1 MAATRPPQVVIGDIT
16 FKMTSFRTT
25 QVFVTNIRTQNLI
38 HFQSYFL
45 PKEHY
50 GNPRVRRG
58 FREREKSHEVNKA
71 GWEAGG
77 WRTLPESVSRAPYS
91 TLCLPAWGMRKVKP
105 KKEKKSN
112 WKGGLLNSVLGLI
125 LRGNKDLRI
134 TYLVVSQKG
143 ASDFSPGWPK
153 L

>member
-1 MAATRPPQVVIGDIT
+1 MYSLDLMFISLLIT
-16 FKMTSFRTT
+16 ALQSGNFKMTSFRTT

-71 GWEAGG
+71 G
-77 WRTLPESVSRAPYS
+77 
-91 TLCLPAWGMRKVKP
+91 
-105 KKEKKSN
+105 
-112 WKGGLLNSVLGLI
+112 
-125 LRGNKDLRI
+125 
-134 TYLVVSQKG
+134 
-143 ASDFSPGWPK
+143 
-153 L
+153 